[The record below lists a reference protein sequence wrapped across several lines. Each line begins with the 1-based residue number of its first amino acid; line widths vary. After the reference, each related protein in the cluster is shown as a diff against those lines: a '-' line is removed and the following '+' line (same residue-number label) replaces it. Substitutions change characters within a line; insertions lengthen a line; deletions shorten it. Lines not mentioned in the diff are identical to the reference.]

1 VRQAC
6 AAQQAARGTIDA
18 TRQALPEGATM
29 NVHACLSAEARHDKV
44 WITFKIENRGER
56 RVWLP
61 RALAADAALGG
72 PLFAL
77 RVQPEGNPVAYVGAM
92 APPGAPAKSD
102 WFELAPHSAHTHTI
116 DITPAYAFPAGAHD
130 FELRYEG
137 VALGDIQH
145 PEATTPLV
153 TDPVVFRHAA

>member
-1 VRQAC
+1 
-6 AAQQAARGTIDA
+6 
-18 TRQALPEGATM
+18 M

-61 RALAADAALGG
+61 RALAADTALGG
-72 PLFAL
+72 PLFAVV
-77 RVQPEGNPVAYVGAM
+77 VQPQGAAVPYVGTLA
-92 APPGAPAKSD
+92 ARGLPTQGD

-116 DITPAYAFPAGAHD
+116 DITPAYAFPAGAHE

-137 VALGDIQH
+137 AALADIRH
-145 PEATTPLV
+145 PDAVTPLAPA
-153 TDPVVFRHAA
+153 PVRFRHTT